1 MTAKKLLAIDLG
13 AESGRGLV
21 GSFDGRRLTL
31 DEVHRFP
38 NGPVA
43 TLDSLNWDILHLHQE
58 IVGVL
63 RKSAAE
69 HGDLASVGID
79 SWGVDFG
86 LLGRDG
92 LLLGNPRH
100 YRDPHTEG
108 TLEEAYALVPKLEIY
123 RRTGIQFM
131 RINSLFQL
139 FALKRARSPI
149 LESAEAFLMI
159 ADLLHYWLT
168 GIKVVEYTN
177 ASTTQMLDPF
187 ARTWAS
193 DVVRKLGLPD
203 RILGTVIQ
211 PGTVLGPLRPSV
223 VRQTGLAPIPVVAP
237 ATHDTG
243 AAVAAVPARGDSWA
257 FISSGT
263 WSLMGTETREP
274 ITSEK
279 ASGTTS
285 RTKEA
290 SPARPG
296 SSRTSWGCGSSRN
309 AGVSGRRRESTTP
322 TTS

>member
-1 MTAKKLLAIDLG
+1 MG
-13 AESGRGLV
+13 AST
-21 GSFDGRRLTL
+21 S
-31 DEVHRFP
+31 
-38 NGPVA
+38 
-43 TLDSLNWDILHLHQE
+43 DS
-58 IVGVL
+58 
-63 RKSAAE
+63 SAAT
-69 HGDLASVGID
+69 GSCSAIRVTTAIRTRKGRWKSVRPG
-79 SWGVDFG
+79 
-86 LLGRDG
+86 
-92 LLLGNPRH
+92 
-100 YRDPHTEG
+100 
-108 TLEEAYALVPKLEIY
+108 AKLEIY